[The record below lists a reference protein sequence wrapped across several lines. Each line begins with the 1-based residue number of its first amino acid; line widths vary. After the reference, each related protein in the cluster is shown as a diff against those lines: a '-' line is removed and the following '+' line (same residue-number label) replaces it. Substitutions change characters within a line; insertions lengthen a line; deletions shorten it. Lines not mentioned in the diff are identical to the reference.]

1 MKKLAGFKLSDKV
14 LQMIDELCEQTGKN
28 KSQIIEEAVKLLYEQ
43 KHITEKEIEL
53 LERQNFQLQQILN
66 GFNIALK
73 SKDEVIASKDKII
86 KEKDKLIE
94 EKDKLIEEK
103 ERLIKELL
111 KKNKSFWQRWFG

>member
-1 MKKLAGFKLSDKV
+1 MKKLAGFKLSDEI
-14 LQMIDELCEQTGKN
+14 LQMIEELCERTGKN
-28 KSQIIEEAVKLLYEQ
+28 KSQIIEEAVRLLYEQ

-86 KEKDKLIE
+86 E
-94 EKDKLIEEK
+94 EKDKLLEEK
-103 ERLIKELL
+103 ERLIQELL
-111 KKNKSFWQRWFG
+111 KRDKPFWKRLFLFF